1 MAICYPHLVNT
12 NYALQKLLHFYKVT
26 WSLKFSYCLQQTHQE
41 LCAVQICGSK
51 LNLLWNRIVLS
62 KLYHFH
68 AVFNGNVINTCC
80 YEFQLLPTVQ
90 IWWRQ
95 SFLKIWFYWQ
105 LWPGFDDQNP
115 RLITFLVKTAL
126 FLTLLKTLW
135 AKIRKR
141 FHFGHNPFL
150 VLL

>member
-1 MAICYPHLVNT
+1 MIIEVDFISIYKISFKLNSSLMAICYPHLVNT

-51 LNLLWNRIVLS
+51 LNLLWSRIVLS

-68 AVFNGNVINTCC
+68 AVFNNNVINTCC

-95 SFLKIWFYWQ
+95 SFLKIWF
-105 LWPGFDDQNP
+105 L
-115 RLITFLVKTAL
+115 LTAM
-126 FLTLLKTLW
+126 T
-135 AKIRKR
+135 R
-141 FHFGHNPFL
+141 FWWSKP
-150 VLL
+150 

>member
-1 MAICYPHLVNT
+1 MIIEVDFISIYKISFKLNSSLMAICYPHLVNT

-95 SFLKIWFYWQ
+95 SFLKIWF
-105 LWPGFDDQNP
+105 L
-115 RLITFLVKTAL
+115 LTAM
-126 FLTLLKTLW
+126 T
-135 AKIRKR
+135 R
-141 FHFGHNPFL
+141 FWWSKP
-150 VLL
+150 